1 MKLTKSQ
8 LINIIKEEFQGLK
21 TEMEIDRGSTD
32 MDLEK
37 ARATD
42 KANRAWVK
50 LGQEL
55 LQKSPQYKA
64 FVSAMSLISREAGR
78 RDKVAKIFID
88 NVEGAEPK
96 EDLPKLV
103 KALNTSGDWSKG
115 QSGGYSLEEA
125 FLKEHSASSDQWTD
139 AILDWIYSQLP
150 EGGLEEATPAIVA
163 ALQEVI
169 QTLESPE
176 ANPVGGGMYG
186 EEPY

>member
-8 LINIIKEEFQGLK
+8 LLKIIKEE
-21 TEMEIDRGSTD
+21 
-32 MDLEK
+32 
-37 ARATD
+37 
-42 KANRAWVK
+42 
-50 LGQEL
+50 
-55 LQKSPQYKA
+55 LQN
-64 FVSAMSLISREAGR
+64 
-78 RDKVAKIFID
+78 VA
-88 NVEGAEPK
+88 AEP
-96 EDLPKLV
+96 
-103 KALNTSGDWSKG
+103 
-115 QSGGYSLEEA
+115 QS
-125 FLKEHSASSDQWTD
+125 LKEHSASSDQWTD